1 MRGISPKPEFHTTEG
16 DVEEAPQ
23 AEGQQRRSASQVEV
37 GWGDHFLNRLGRFD
51 DPIAQ
56 ARSQTICAEIWQD
69 NNQEDLEPSL
79 NRYRPLVEGRKQD
92 LLDALS
98 SLAVE
103 KRQTRATHA
112 FRVVKQFG
120 LPIRSKA
127 EVDHFLAWMKAEG
140 SPSCN

>member
-1 MRGISPKPEFHTTEG
+1 MLKKPPRLRYNNGALQVRFRLNRGIISSIYLVVLTIQSPKPG
-16 DVEEAPQ
+16 VKPSA
-23 AEGQQRRSASQVEV
+23 RRSGKITV
-37 GWGDHFLNRLGRFD
+37 G
-51 DPIAQ
+51 
-56 ARSQTICAEIWQD
+56 
-69 NNQEDLEPSL
+69 DLETSL

-103 KRQTRATHA
+103 KQTRATHA

-127 EVDHFLAWMKAEG
+127 KVDHFLAWMKAEG